1 MSSTFP
7 VAFLEPSLNKF
18 NLHSVMGSGFAQRS
32 LEAQEVV
39 ARLEQCVPNLE
50 AQLQEVDRFVGEG
63 KDHAGKQL
71 AFLAGGQFNRH
82 YELRARNWTLTH
94 SGLNSVLGH
103 YKLRCVS

>member
-82 YELRARNWTLTH
+82 YELRARNWT
-94 SGLNSVLGH
+94 
-103 YKLRCVS
+103 

>member
-18 NLHSVMGSGFAQRS
+18 NAHSVMGSGFAQRS
-32 LEAQEVV
+32 LEAQESV

-63 KDHAGKQL
+63 KDHAGK
-71 AFLAGGQFNRH
+71 
-82 YELRARNWTLTH
+82 ELTCSLDFCRL
-94 SGLNSVLGH
+94 L
-103 YKLRCVS
+103 LRSYTNNKFI